1 MKKKILIVLFLMML
15 FVGVKNVSAA
25 IGVTCEYGDYSVT
38 FTAPSAPESAEGKVQ
53 YLIKNGYARWEQTGL
68 IVNYYS
74 SGSDINDTDWDNFQL
89 LVKKGDVSACAKYAY
104 FYESTVKSYV
114 CVSRKPI
121 EDPAE
126 VGLKQLHNGPL
137 TAAYC
142 VGCATTP
149 KDYEEQYTNYD
160 AGDDR
165 YCGDNVKL
173 PAFLPNI
180 VSKLYI
186 LIQILVPVVLVIL
199 GTMDLLKG
207 ITAGKDDE
215 IRKAQQA
222 FFKRLIAAVLVFF
235 VFAAVKLTLS
245 LTTKKSK
252 NLLNCVDCIIR
263 NKCSGDKTTCSS
275 LGFSFTMTE
284 TGYIYPESLSFSGLE
299 IERVESPFR
308 SPSECLTAN
317 KNDYSTEYDASTK
330 TFRIVKAF
338 KYIDCTL
345 DGYEFQLRNDG
356 HIPAASVYGN
366 GIDEAWDTK
375 SDYNDGSKCPS
386 SSQYKASVTSDG
398 VFVITKK

>member
-15 FVGVKNVSAA
+15 FIGIKNAKA
-25 IGVTCEYGDYSVT
+25 IGVVCEYGGYSVT
-38 FTAPSAPESAEGKVQ
+38 FTAPESPDGEMKLV
-53 YLIKNGYARWEQTGL
+53 ITNGYARWEKSGL
-68 IVNYYS
+68 IVNYYTS
-74 SGSDINDTDWDNFQL
+74 DGDPSGTIYRAFVES
-89 LVKKGDVSACAKYAY
+89 VSKGDVSACAKSAY
-104 FYESTVKSYV
+104 FYESTERSYV
-114 CVSRKPI
+114 CVSREQFSNARAK
-121 EDPAE
+121 EAN
-126 VGLKQLHNGPL
+126 LKELHYSPL

-142 VGCATTP
+142 VGCETTP

-160 AGDDR
+160 AGTDK
-165 YCGDNVKL
+165 YCGNNVKL
-173 PAFLPNI
+173 PSFLPNI

-207 ITAGKDDE
+207 IAAGKEDE
-215 IRKAQQA
+215 IRKAQQS

-245 LTTKKSK
+245 LVTKKSK
-252 NLLNCVDCIIR
+252 NLLDCVDCVIR

-284 TGYIYPESLSFSGLE
+284 TGYIYPESLSFNGLE

-317 KNDYSTEYDASTK
+317 KNDYDTEYDPSTK

-338 KYIDCTL
+338 KYLDCTL
-345 DGYEFQLRNDG
+345 DGYSFQLRNDG
-356 HIPAASVYGN
+356 HIPAVSVYGN
-366 GIDEAWDTK
+366 GVDEAWDTK
-375 SDYNDGSKCPS
+375 SDYKDGSKCPN
-386 SSQYKASVTSDG
+386 SSQYKASVTNDG